1 MKGWMKKGLGL
12 VLVLAILVGGCYL
25 VTHREK
31 GPELTNELVAS
42 KLQPASELTVAHL
55 TYRGLLHYEEGKVP
69 FITKKAFFM
78 VYEAEVSAWIDLSE
92 VEIEITEEQVTVTLP
107 SADEEHVKIYVLPE
121 SITFYNEKAALLNW
135 ESKEDAVTALAK
147 AEADVWENAGVPQL
161 MAAADQQA
169 EALAEQLLADCLDG
183 RALVIQHA

>member
-12 VLVLAILVGGCYL
+12 VLVLAVLAGVWFA

-42 KLQPASELTVAHL
+42 KLEPVSELTTARL

-69 FITKKAFFM
+69 FLTKKAFFM

-107 SADEEHVKIYVLPE
+107 SADEDHLKIYVLPD
-121 SITFYNEKAALLNW
+121 SIAFYNEKAALLNW

-147 AEADVWENAGVPQL
+147 AEADVRENAGVPQL

-169 EALAEQLLADCLDG
+169 EALTEQLLADCLDG
-183 RALVIQHA
+183 RTLVIRHD

>member
-1 MKGWMKKGLGL
+1 MKGWVKKGLGL
-12 VLVLAILVGGCYL
+12 LLVLAILAGGCY
-25 VTHREK
+25 VAIHREK
-31 GPELTNELVAS
+31 GPELTGELVAS
-42 KLQPASELTVAHL
+42 RLEPASEWTTAHL

-69 FITKKAFFM
+69 FLTRKAFFM
-78 VYEAEVSAWIDLSE
+78 VYEAEVSAWIELSE

-147 AEADVWENAGVPQL
+147 AEADVRENAGVPQL

-169 EALAEQLLADCLDG
+169 EALTEQLLADCLDG
-183 RALVIQHA
+183 RELVIRHA